1 MHIFVKNNVMKAK
14 SMASLQYAANNFGMS
29 NDGPKRPKKNK
40 GGEKG
45 PDMSCSKDGCA
56 TYNTGGR
63 SRVGEKTN
71 RQNKGGA
78 KGLSTRAQYSKQV
91 LKPGSRKAKRWSKSI
106 QKVKDNKPM
115 TREQALYESDRRKF

>member
-1 MHIFVKNNVMKAK
+1 MKAR
-14 SMASLQYAANNFGMS
+14 SMASLQYAANQFGMS
-29 NDGPKRPKKNK
+29 NSDPKPKRGRR
-40 GGEKG
+40 GGGGKDQEVS
-45 PDMSCSKDGCA
+45 MSCSKDGCA

-115 TREQALYESDRRKF
+115 SREQALYESDRRKF

>member
-1 MHIFVKNNVMKAK
+1 
-14 SMASLQYAANNFGMS
+14 MS
-29 NDGPKRPKKNK
+29 DRGPKRPKKSK
-40 GGEKG
+40 GGEG
-45 PDMSCSKDGCA
+45 EGMSCSKEGCGA
-56 TYNTGGR
+56 YNSGSGR
-63 SRVGEKTN
+63 SGVGQKTN

>member
-1 MHIFVKNNVMKAK
+1 MNKKL
-14 SMASLQYAANNFGMS
+14 ASQQYAS
-29 NDGPKRPKKNK
+29 NQMGSNPGPGLGQRIKNLFKGSGKPK
-40 GGEKG
+40 GHPGAVTME
-45 PDMSCSKDGCA
+45 CSKDGCGA
-56 TYNTGGR
+56 MNAGGGK
-63 SRVGEKTN
+63 SNVGRETN

-78 KGLSTRAQYSKQV
+78 KGLSTRSQYSKQV